1 MPLFSSGAAL
11 AISSAGLCS
20 WLLLAALIPQLRSAS
35 DQPNARSS
43 HRQPTPVVVVVFVLV
58 SSVAS
63 VLASPFHFSSVAAP
77 LPQVAVPYWHC
88 PWPWWAFST
97 IATTCPPLG
106 ATAHN

>member
-20 WLLLAALIPQLRSAS
+20 WLLLAALIPQLRKRLL

-43 HRQPTPVVVVVFVLV
+43 HRQPTPRGGGVVFVLV

-63 VLASPFHFSSVAAP
+63 VLASLFHFSSVAAP
-77 LPQVAVPYWHC
+77 RPQVAVP
-88 PWPWWAFST
+88 
-97 IATTCPPLG
+97 
-106 ATAHN
+106 